1 MVSSEN
7 LDFKGR
13 MSQHL
18 FSAGLNYTT
27 YRGRCQ
33 GNCSYFF
40 KTIFISSPQALHLS
54 FYFFAYHILWF
65 LKSLDFTT
73 YFSIFFIL
81 YVKYVLFNQF
91 EFSYM
96 QTPGHATS
104 SHMSRHSMRLYYVFS
119 VRSLRV
125 SAKAEETI
133 QRRLPLCSY
142 CRLQKSLHQGR
153 SQRYQQIVFI

>member
-40 KTIFISSPQALHLS
+40 KQFSFPLLKHYIYPFISLHTIS
-54 FYFFAYHILWF
+54 CGFW
-65 LKSLDFTT
+65 KSLDFTT

-125 SAKAEETI
+125 SAKAEETM